1 MKVQKINYRIHD
13 SNDKNELCDH
23 ILKVFLEANK
33 EKAEKAIKAYTEKI
47 KPKNT
52 QLHWINSYIDDELPQ
67 KYCANLLSD
76 VK

>member
-23 ILKVFLEANK
+23 ILKVFLEVNR

-52 QLHWINSYIDDELPQ
+52 
-67 KYCANLLSD
+67 
-76 VK
+76 